1 MEYAPV
7 WRRDASLPEDVTT
20 ESIPAETDLAVVGA
34 GYTGLAAALAA
45 AGSDL
50 RITVL
55 DAGSIGGGASSVNG
69 GMVNIGLKAPAAWLL
84 KRFGKEA
91 GRAFWDSSIASIDL
105 VERIVQDEG
114 IDCHFAR
121 PGAAKLGHAGRD
133 FDRFGRS
140 AAWMREA
147 LGFDAEV
154 VPQHGIRSVVGSD
167 RFRAALVDTVGA
179 GLQPAA
185 YVFGLAETVAR
196 KGVSLIEHARVDQI
210 HSERS
215 GFELTTSKGKLRA
228 RDVLL
233 ATNGYTTSRPEPRLR
248 RRVVPVGSYIVAT
261 APLDGALAE
270 RLIPRSRMLWTARRL
285 LNYFRRTPDDRILFG
300 GRNNLSTDLDLRESA
315 RILRRSAV
323 DVFPELHDVAFTHA
337 WGGRLG
343 VTFDLMPHI
352 GRIDGMWY
360 ALGYGGHGVGIATYV
375 GTEVGRLI
383 AGKLDR
389 SPFAE
394 IPHPTRVYYR
404 DNAWFL
410 PAAARWYRILDRLG
424 V

>member
-55 DAGSIGGGASSVNG
+55 DAGSISGGASSVNG

-114 IDCHFAR
+114 IDCHVAR

-133 FDRFGRS
+133 
-140 AAWMREA
+140 
-147 LGFDAEV
+147 
-154 VPQHGIRSVVGSD
+154 
-167 RFRAALVDTVGA
+167 
-179 GLQPAA
+179 
-185 YVFGLAETVAR
+185 
-196 KGVSLIEHARVDQI
+196 
-210 HSERS
+210 
-215 GFELTTSKGKLRA
+215 
-228 RDVLL
+228 
-233 ATNGYTTSRPEPRLR
+233 
-248 RRVVPVGSYIVAT
+248 YIVAT
-261 APLDGALAE
+261 APLDGALVE

-337 WGGRLG
+337 WGGQVGGYVRPDAAHRPDRRYVVCARLRRPRRRHS
-343 VTFDLMPHI
+343 DLC
-352 GRIDGMWY
+352 
-360 ALGYGGHGVGIATYV
+360 
-375 GTEVGRLI
+375 
-383 AGKLDR
+383 
-389 SPFAE
+389 
-394 IPHPTRVYYR
+394 R
-404 DNAWFL
+404 D
-410 PAAARWYRILDRLG
+410 
-424 V
+424 